1 MSTANQA
8 DRSEHALPRRARG
21 GIGAFARRRAAASI
35 PARGRAGNP
44 GDFATAGAERACL
57 HSDDASHRLRLGVGR
72 YFLARTVLRLSQHLS
87 RRGACVELPAEPV
100 WGLRGLAAAAS

>member
-8 DRSEHALPRRARG
+8 DRSEHALTRRARG

-57 HSDDASHRLRLGVGR
+57 HPDDASHRLRLGVGR
-72 YFLARTVLRLSQHLS
+72 YFVARTVVSLWQHRS
-87 RRGACVELPAEPV
+87 WRAACVELPAGPI
-100 WGLRGLAAAAS
+100 WRLRGLAAPA